1 MQRTQPLAT
10 QVTLRKKVL
19 ITTVT
24 QESLKNYCPVKKLPK
39 LKAVGLYG
47 IEGYWFKKLTPLIR
61 CKVEQILDEND
72 GKVFFV
78 KKTQIREIMQEIS
91 DLFLIYYFWKKV
103 IVSFQAALVNI
114 WLMVTSCQMKKEVVD
129 ASGEAPVTG

>member
-1 MQRTQPLAT
+1 MKT
-10 QVTLRKKVL
+10 
-19 ITTVT
+19 
-24 QESLKNYCPVKKLPK
+24 N
-39 LKAVGLYG
+39 
-47 IEGYWFKKLTPLIR
+47 
-61 CKVEQILDEND
+61 

-78 KKTQIREIMQEIS
+78 KKTQIREIMWEIS
-91 DLFLIYYFWKKV
+91 DLSLIYYFWKKV